1 MNPIQLYYILKTIQ
15 KGYENNAFLYP
26 ENFLKNKEIE
36 LTEKQVR
43 DYIINLDDESYIK
56 GISQLQIL
64 GSGKHYKVMEPI
76 QLTFMGQQYFNEL
89 VLEIKE
95 LDSASEILNFDP
107 II

>member
-1 MNPIQLYYILKTIQ
+1 MNPIQLYYILKIIQ
-15 KGYENNAFLYP
+15 TGYENNVFLYP

-56 GISQLQIL
+56 GISQLEIL

-89 VLEIKE
+89 VSGIKE
-95 LDSASEILNFDP
+95 LDNASEILNFEP

>member
-95 LDSASEILNFDP
+95 LDNASEILNFNP

>member
-15 KGYENNAFLYP
+15 IGYENNAFLYP

-56 GISQLQIL
+56 GIDQLEIL
-64 GSGKHYKVMEPI
+64 GSGKHYKVMKPI
-76 QLTFMGQQYFNEL
+76 QLTFIGQQYFNEL
-89 VLEIKE
+89 TLGIKE
-95 LDSASEILNFDP
+95 LDNASEILNFDP